1 MGSRLLRHD
10 DVAEGA
16 GIAVVQDPG
25 VAVVYLS

>member
-16 GIAVVQDPG
+16 GIVVVQGMG
-25 VAVVYLS
+25 VAVVHLP